1 MKHLTD
7 DIQRLRLAKM
17 ETKDQLAEMRNALKD
32 SEATV
37 AKTGDH
43 ALEFA
48 DESDLVPALRAKK
61 NVLYQVTR
69 VCWDRV
75 SKSQHLIEG
84 FVLDQV
90 KQDVSTFKIDRRDP
104 ENATFHQN
112 LVWDFIGA
120 GINPAW
126 KNMQN

>member
-1 MKHLTD
+1 MKTS
-7 DIQRLRLAKM
+7 
-17 ETKDQLAEMRNALKD
+17 LKR
-32 SEATV
+32 SEEVV
-37 AKTGDH
+37 AKTGDQ

-48 DESDLVPALRAKK
+48 DESDLIPALRAKK

-84 FVLDQV
+84 FVLNQT

-104 ENATFHQN
+104 EKASFYQN
-112 LVWDFIGA
+112 LVWDYIGA

-126 KNMQN
+126 KNVQN